1 MSCYV
6 KLCNVMLCHVMTGS
20 HVIFSCHLVKL
31 GVLFPDITL
40 TNCWKVRAEVE
51 LENLESDI
59 YRVSTGYLQGNRTL
73 DGWMETLRHWIII
86 RCHNTQKL
94 LPFIRNCN
102 LYFVIELTLQL
113 PRVGSPPPHPNLL
126 VRQLHQT
133 LHLLRGNL
141 APGII
146 RYWKHIQLLKNI
158 KTWKNIYHSH

>member
-1 MSCYV
+1 MLCYV
-6 KLCNVMLCHVMTGS
+6 MLCNVMLS
-20 HVIFSCHLVKL
+20 SCHLVKL

-51 LENLESDI
+51 LENLERNI
-59 YRVSTGYLQGNRTL
+59 YRVSTQYLHSIYRVSAEYLLSIYWVSTQYLQGDRTL

-113 PRVGSPPPHPNLL
+113 PRVSSPPPHPNLL

-141 APGII
+141 APEII
-146 RYWKHIQLLKNI
+146 RYWKNI
-158 KTWKNIYHSH
+158 